1 MPCLE
6 FRGLFV
12 FFVFMVS
19 LTIELPSWLPQGAPA
34 GWLVASLCCLLL
46 AAVMRLRWRLTGSHG
61 WRWRSAKRVWKR
73 MRDGGFSGKAF
84 LSYLRK
90 VDPFVFEELVLYSFR
105 KAGYRIIRNA
115 RYTGDGG
122 VDGRVIR
129 DGKRYL
135 LQMKRYSGFIHLED
149 VQALDALCRKKN
161 RGGLFVHTGR
171 VPDSVREYLAGGSRV
186 VLVDGA
192 RLYDL
197 VVRGVDPLSNI

>member
-1 MPCLE
+1 M
-6 FRGLFV
+6 FV
-12 FFVFMVS
+12 FFVSMRAFFDSVA
-19 LTIELPSWLPQGAPA
+19 SWLPGGVPA
-34 GWLVASLCCLLL
+34 GWLVASFCALL
-46 AAVMRLRWRLTGSHG
+46 AALVIRLRWRLTGSHG
-61 WRWRSAKRVWKR
+61 WRWRSAKRVWKK
-73 MRDGGFSGKAF
+73 MRSGGFSGKAF

-129 DGKRYL
+129 DGMRYL

-161 RGGLFVHTGR
+161 RQGLFVHTGR

-186 VLVDGA
+186 VMVDGA

-197 VVRGVDPLSNI
+197 VVRGVDPLR

>member
-12 FFVFMVS
+12 FFVSMLPF
-19 LTIELPSWLPQGAPA
+19 TIDLPSWFPHGAPA

-46 AAVMRLRWRLTGSHG
+46 ALVMRLRWRLTGSHG

-73 MRDGGFSGKAF
+73 MREGGFSGKAF

-90 VDPFVFEELVLYSFR
+90 IDPFVFEELVLYSFK
-105 KAGYRIIRNA
+105 KAGYRIRRNR

-122 VDGRVIR
+122 VDGRMR
-129 DGKRYL
+129 RGSRRYL
-135 LQMKRYSGFIHLED
+135 LQMKRYAGPIRLSHVKEF
-149 VQALDALCRKKN
+149 DALCR
-161 RGGLFVHTGR
+161 RRRVVGLFVHTGW
-171 VPDSVREYLAGGSRV
+171 VPDSVREYLGRGSCV

-192 RLYDL
+192 RLYEL
-197 VVRGVDPLSNI
+197 VVMGADVLG